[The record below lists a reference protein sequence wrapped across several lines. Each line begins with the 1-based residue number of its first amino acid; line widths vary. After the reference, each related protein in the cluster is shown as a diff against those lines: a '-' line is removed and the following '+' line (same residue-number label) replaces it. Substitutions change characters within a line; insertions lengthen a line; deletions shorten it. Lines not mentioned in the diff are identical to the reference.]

1 MKCIFIEYYIKPNG
15 IIVVERYNVMITN
28 HLSIN
33 YPTQNCLK
41 NFLSKGA
48 GVITFDSKLRH

>member
-1 MKCIFIEYYIKPNG
+1 MYIDYIKPNG